1 MLSGAVITCLRRLF
15 FLRGAAAFKAEA
27 SRILRDHMPNVAL
40 GDEDMVRS
48 AWRRAELGRNDL
60 ALGSNWSGGNN
71 NVGPYPV

>member
-1 MLSGAVITCLRRLF
+1 
-15 FLRGAAAFKAEA
+15 
-27 SRILRDHMPNVAL
+27 MPNVAV

-48 AWRRAELGRNDL
+48 ARRRAEPGRNDL